1 MLLGPIYK
9 LSHKLRSNPIRF
21 LFSDRLFD
29 LWGREK
35 DAETELMRKNWNG
48 GPGSSIWDVGASLG
62 KFTTL
67 LAQANPQSR
76 VYAFE
81 PNLNSLYFLA
91 HRTARFPNVTVVPC
105 AITADGREMKGSYN
119 PDFTAPTTGPNVPT
133 LSIEEAVR
141 KFGRPLFIKMDVEGE
156 EFRIFDPEPECLRG
170 VHMLVEW
177 HGQLTG
183 DALPDLALWKHRDF
197 TTNHTYLEPV

>member
-9 LSHKLRSNPIRF
+9 LSHKLRSNPSRF
-21 LFSDRLFD
+21 LFSDFFFNFV
-29 LWGREK
+29 GRDK
-35 DAETELMRKNWNG
+35 DAETELMRKNWNAP
-48 GPGSSIWDVGASLG
+48 PGSSIWDVGASIG

-67 LAQANPQSR
+67 LAQANPQMR

-105 AITADGREMKGSYN
+105 AITADGKPMKGTYDPN
-119 PDFTAPTTGPNVPT
+119 FEAPATGPSVPT
-133 LSIEEAVR
+133 FSVEEAVR
-141 KFGRPLFIKMDVEGE
+141 KFGKPLFIKMDVEGE

-170 VHMLVEW
+170 VHILVEW
-177 HGQLTG
+177 HTAKTGQQVPPLR
-183 DALPDLALWKHRDF
+183 LWRSTDF
-197 TTNHTYLEPV
+197 TPGHTYLEPL